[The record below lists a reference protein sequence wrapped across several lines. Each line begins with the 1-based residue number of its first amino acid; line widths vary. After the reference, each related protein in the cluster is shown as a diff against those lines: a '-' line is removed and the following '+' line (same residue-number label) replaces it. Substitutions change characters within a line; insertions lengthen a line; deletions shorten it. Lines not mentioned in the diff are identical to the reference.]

1 MHPIGTKELETERL
15 QLRRF
20 KRSDAEAMFK
30 IWANDPVVTEYLMFP
45 IRISKKQSSFK

>member
-1 MHPIGTKELETERL
+1 MHSIGTKELETERL

-30 IWANDPVVTEYLMFP
+30 NWASDPVVSECLTWTSL
-45 IRISKKQSSFK
+45 